1 MNVFT
6 VNGSSSAIA
15 DPWYCPNC
23 VNKQDVP
30 TYEQLRTQLAEAE
43 EQLNDPRRWI
53 EAHADKVE
61 FAVRVICWK
70 GYPEHAPDNIEPH
83 VRWIQERYNELTC
96 TCGFEK
102 ASIVARSEW
111 FFDYLAETKVEGK

>member
-1 MNVFT
+1 MEKKCARCGSIMNVFT

-43 EQLNDPRRWI
+43 ERAGRMEDRTKEIIDHVQQAKSLCLLCPRNADECI
-53 EAHADKVE
+53 EDCCDA
-61 FAVRVICWK
+61 
-70 GYPEHAPDNIEPH
+70 
-83 VRWIQERYNELTC
+83 LTE
-96 TCGFEK
+96 T
-102 ASIVARSEW
+102 A
-111 FFDYLAETKVEGK
+111 AEEEAKS